1 METFVGIMI
10 GAGLAAVVSG
20 ILSAIANGLVI
31 ICKPNE
37 VVIFSGRKRAL
48 PGGGHSGYRIVV
60 GGRAVRIP
68 ILERVDRMSLRS
80 FPIELSVA
88 NAYSK
93 GGIPLKVHAIANVKV
108 SSDPKLIG
116 NAIERFL
123 GRNPEEIT
131 RVAKESLEGHLRGVL
146 ANLTPEEVNEDRLK
160 FATGLVE
167 ESENDFKKLGLTLDT
182 LKIQN
187 VADDAHY
194 LASIGRSRIAGVL
207 RDAEMAESTA
217 RADAEMQEAEA
228 RRAGEVSIQQT
239 GTLVVQK
246 ENELRTLKAQLEAQA
261 RAAEETAQQGAL
273 EARATA
279 EQALQKVRKEL
290 EETRLAVEMV
300 LPAQAEQLAAA
311 LRARGDAAEIEEN
324 GRALAEVLKLLAGV
338 WSEAGSSA
346 RDIFLINNLE
356 PILRTVVARVKELE
370 VKETHLLDA
379 GDGRAL
385 AQHVASYPATV
396 RSVLDEIG
404 KTSGVDILALLAPR
418 GKEAR

>member
-1 METFVGIMI
+1 VAGLIVG
-10 GAGLAAVVSG
+10 AFLAAVVSG
-20 ILSAIANGLVI
+20 ILSALAKSLVV
-31 ICKPNE
+31 ICRPNE
-37 VVIFSGRKRAL
+37 VVIFSGRKRKL
-48 PGGGHSGYRIVV
+48 EGGGDAGYRIVV
-60 GGRAVRIP
+60 GGRAVRVP

-80 FPIELSVA
+80 FPIELTVT

-123 GRNPEEIT
+123 GRNPDEIT

-167 ESENDFKKLGLTLDT
+167 ESETDFRKLGLTLDT

-187 VADDAHY
+187 VADDARY
-194 LASIGRSRIAGVL
+194 LASIGRARIAGVL

-228 RRAGEVSIQQT
+228 RRAGEVAIQQS
-239 GTLVVQK
+239 GTSVAEK
-246 ENELRTLKAQLEAQA
+246 ENELRALRAKLEAGA
-261 RAAEETAQQGAL
+261 KAAEETAQQAAL
-273 EARATA
+273 EARANA
-279 EQALQKVRKEL
+279 EQALQAVRKQL
-290 EETRLAVEMV
+290 EETRLSVETV
-300 LPAQAEQLAAA
+300 LPAQAQQQASA

-338 WSEAGSSA
+338 WADAGPAA

-356 PILRTVVARVKELE
+356 PILKTVVARVKELE
-370 VKETHLLDA
+370 IAEAHLLDG
-379 GDGRAL
+379 GDGTAL
-385 AQHVASYPATV
+385 ARHVASYPATV
-396 RSVLDEIG
+396 RSVLSEVG
-404 KTSGVDILALLAPR
+404 RTSGVDILRLLAPR
-418 GKEAR
+418 AKEAK